1 MTGKGTISVKI
12 DQYKPLREIV
22 LETMR
27 EAILQQVIKPGERL
41 MESKL
46 ADEMGVSRTPIRE
59 AIRQLELEGYLIMVP
74 RKGAYVAE
82 ISLKDIYE
90 VYEIRTALEILASG
104 LAAERA
110 TPQEIEQMERCI
122 YRESSVL
129 NTEDIIKTVEVDTE
143 LHSLIYQASRND
155 RLMAILNKLREQ
167 IYRMR
172 VVSTALPGRRV
183 KSLGYHRDLV
193 EAISQRD
200 IERAEKIAGEHMRLA
215 EQSLIQHF
223 KNISK
228 CD

>member
-1 MTGKGTISVKI
+1 M
-12 DQYKPLREIV
+12 
-22 LETMR
+22 
-27 EAILQQVIKPGERL
+27 
-41 MESKL
+41 
-46 ADEMGVSRTPIRE
+46 
-59 AIRQLELEGYLIMVP
+59 
-74 RKGAYVAE
+74 
-82 ISLKDIYE
+82 
-90 VYEIRTALEILASG
+90 
-104 LAAERA
+104 
-110 TPQEIEQMERCI
+110 
-122 YRESSVL
+122 

-172 VVSTALPGRRV
+172 VVSTALPGRRA

-223 KNISK
+223 KKISK
-228 CD
+228 GD

>member
-1 MTGKGTISVKI
+1 MTEKRIMTVKL

-46 ADEMGVSRTPIRE
+46 ADDMGVSRTPIRE

-74 RKGAYVAE
+74 RKGAYVSE
-82 ISLKDIYE
+82 ISLNDIHE
-90 VYEIRTALEILASG
+90 VYEIRSALEILASG

-110 TPQEIEQMERCI
+110 TPEEIEQMERCI
-122 YRESSVL
+122 YRESAVL
-129 NTEDIIKTVEVDTE
+129 GTEDIIKTVEVDTE

-155 RLMAILNKLREQ
+155 RLVAILNKLREQ

-172 VVSTALPGRRV
+172 VVSTALPGRRA
-183 KSLGYHRDLV
+183 KSLAYHRDLV

-200 IERAEKIAGEHMRLA
+200 AEGAEKIAGEHMRLA
-215 EQSLIQHF
+215 EQSMIQHF
-223 KNISK
+223 RNTLKV
-228 CD
+228 D